1 MNSASGAG
9 ITTNPHALDAIVKAS
24 ATHTIVASQDIV
36 DVRGVKL
43 WARGQPISAEL
54 QQRLLER
61 KLQHPMEACLQT
73 EGGATLFTL
82 VDDLR
87 SLLESDNPLASVLKP
102 WSSLLVDQAKQL
114 PLHAVAQLLLTAAMA
129 TRPNSM
135 PHAVMGMALSG
146 AMVASR
152 NLPLAEIRLAML
164 GGLLHDIG
172 EVYIQPQY
180 LDYATALDTLGHKH
194 LMVHPR
200 VAEML
205 LNTTTD
211 YPKTLTRGIG
221 EHHERLD
228 RSGYPARLNSDQ
240 ISTLGR
246 VLMVMEVALGILRAP
261 KAPLTRISFALR
273 VVPGEFDPAWTGFL
287 CDAARRAREIPPV
300 DAAGTPRDAGPL
312 ERLDA
317 QLAETR
323 ELAVALQRQ
332 RGSAAVMHIVEEA
345 MTRLD
350 RLRVAWNALGLWGL
364 PQTELRSSEQF
375 ELALAGSELEQR
387 LRGLQRECLL
397 LSENLGDTEKLQLSP
412 LWAGLQLN
420 APSGTAPPPTPP
432 VA

>member
-87 SLLESDNPLASVLKP
+87 GLLESDNPLASVLKP
-102 WSSLLVDQAKQL
+102 WASLLVDQAKQL

-129 TRPNSM
+129 TRPNSL

-152 NLPLAEIRLAML
+152 NMPQAEIRLAML

-180 LDYATALDTLGHKH
+180 LDYATVLDILGHKH

-211 YPKTLTRGIG
+211 YPRTLTRGIG

-287 CDAARRAREIPPV
+287 CDAARRAREIPSV
-300 DAAGTPRDAGPL
+300 DAGAQRDTGPL
-312 ERLDA
+312 QRLDA

-323 ELAVALQRQ
+323 ELAVALRSQ
-332 RGSAAVMHIVEEA
+332 RGSAAVMQIVEDA

-387 LRGLQRECLL
+387 LRSFQRECLL
-397 LSENLGDTEKLQLSP
+397 LAENLSETEKRQLSP
-412 LWAGLQLN
+412 LWDRLQLTGP
-420 APSGTAPPPTPP
+420 AAETPPSAPP

>member
-1 MNSASGAG
+1 MNSTPGEG
-9 ITTNPHALDAIVKAS
+9 ITTNPYALEAIVKAS
-24 ATHTIVASQDIV
+24 EAHTIVASKDIV
-36 DVRGVKL
+36 DVRGIKL
-43 WARGQPISAEL
+43 WARGQPISSEL

-61 KLQHPMEACLQT
+61 KLQYPMEACLQT

-82 VDDLR
+82 IDDLR
-87 SLLESDNPLASVLKP
+87 GLLESDSPLANVLRP

-129 TRPNSM
+129 TRPSSL
-135 PHAVMGMALSG
+135 PHAVMSMALAG

-152 NLPLAEIRLAML
+152 NLPVPEIRLAML

-180 LDYATALDTLGHKH
+180 LDYSTALDVLGHKH

-205 LNTTTD
+205 LNSTTD

-228 RSGYPARLNSDQ
+228 RSGYPARLSGDH

-246 VLMVMEVALGILRAP
+246 VLMVVEVAMGILRAP

-287 CDAARRAREIPPV
+287 CDAARRAKEVPSV
-300 DAAGTPRDAGPL
+300 DSQARPDMGPL

-317 QLAETR
+317 QLLQTR
-323 ELAVALQRQ
+323 DLATALQSQ
-332 RGSAAVMHIVEEA
+332 RGSTAVLHIIQEGL
-345 MTRLD
+345 TRLD

-364 PQTELRSSEQF
+364 PATQLSSQEQF
-375 ELALAGSELEQR
+375 ELALAGTELEQR
-387 LRGLQRECLL
+387 LRSFKRECLL
-397 LSENLGDTEKLQLSP
+397 LSENLSDAEKAQLAP
-412 LWAGLQLN
+412 LWEGLLGTP
-420 APSGTAPPPTPP
+420 APHQAVPAQP
-432 VA
+432 